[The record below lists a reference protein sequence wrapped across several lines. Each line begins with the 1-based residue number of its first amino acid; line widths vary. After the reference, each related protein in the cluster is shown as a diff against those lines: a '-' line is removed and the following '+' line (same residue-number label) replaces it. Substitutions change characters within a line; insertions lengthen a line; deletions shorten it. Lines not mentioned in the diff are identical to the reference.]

1 MVQTG
6 TKGQVR
12 WVESLLGTSLGCVMK
27 IKINYFASLR
37 EEVGR
42 AEDVINS
49 DEISLTAK
57 KVWVLATRQEYLPDK
72 VLVAVNQEYV
82 DLNTAVVVDGDEI
95 AFFPPVTGG

>member
-1 MVQTG
+1 
-6 TKGQVR
+6 
-12 WVESLLGTSLGCVMK
+12 MK

-42 AEDVINS
+42 GEDAINS
-49 DEISLTAK
+49 DEISLTAE
-57 KVWVLATRQEYLPDK
+57 KVWVLATGQECLPDK

-82 DLNTAVVVDGDEI
+82 DLDTGVVDGDEV